1 MTIVQKCVKF
11 NCMEPL
17 NMRWRSCAL
26 MCYWLSDIRLSGNVT
41 WQCVYFAMVKYS
53 NSNFSATYS
62 AFRIWTHRASSVKIP
77 CKSMVTLENPFWSVT
92 MHSNGILTLDARC
105 VHPFKLLCFCLE
117 PRNRKVKT
125 AMYQQG
131 RTDFVEK
138 ISHFASSC
146 SCSCVNLVAEI
157 E

>member
-1 MTIVQKCVKF
+1 MA
-11 NCMEPL
+11 
-17 NMRWRSCAL
+17 MR
-26 MCYWLSDIRLSGNVT
+26 VF
-41 WQCVYFAMVKYS
+41 CVYFAMVKYS

-62 AFRIWTHRASSVKIP
+62 AFRLWTHRASSGASSVKIP

-105 VHPFKLLCFCLE
+105 VHPFKLLCYCLE

-125 AMYQQG
+125 AMYQRR

-146 SCSCVNLVAEI
+146 SRSCVRVKTIYLVAEI